1 MKKIFLLFWYL
12 LITLTTAA
20 QNNPKINIDITTIS
34 YVEIIKVNSSDK
46 HKYKTK
52 KMSKEQYLDF
62 AQKWNVSKKLGAD
75 KYNMKYFVEV
85 VLKNGQKRQF
95 SIRDKRIQEADW
107 ATYDIGD
114 KQYFDKIWATIK

>member
-46 HKYKTK
+46 QKYKTK

-75 KYNMKYFVEV
+75 KYNGTIYLMSQVEYTPIPT
-85 VLKNGQKRQF
+85 L
-95 SIRDKRIQEADW
+95 SP
-107 ATYDIGD
+107 
-114 KQYFDKIWATIK
+114 

>member
-1 MKKIFLLFWYL
+1 
-12 LITLTTAA
+12 
-20 QNNPKINIDITTIS
+20 
-34 YVEIIKVNSSDK
+34 
-46 HKYKTK
+46 
-52 KMSKEQYLDF
+52 
-62 AQKWNVSKKLGAD
+62 
-75 KYNMKYFVEV
+75 MKYFVEV